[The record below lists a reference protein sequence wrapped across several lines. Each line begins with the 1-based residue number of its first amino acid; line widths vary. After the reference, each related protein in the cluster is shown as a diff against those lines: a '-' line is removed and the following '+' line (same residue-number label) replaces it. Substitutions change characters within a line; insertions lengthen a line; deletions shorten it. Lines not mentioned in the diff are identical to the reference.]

1 MAYHPLREMTVV
13 DPLLDQLRRFDA
25 LRDGEA
31 GGDELHTETVDS
43 VAPSYAD
50 GSVFDALTPRIA
62 ELLRDGGVTRLY
74 RHQADAIAKAMAGA
88 NVVLQAPTASGKT
101 LAFQIPMMER
111 LARDGG
117 HALMIYPMKALAND
131 QRDQLMRVFGEL
143 RDARGKRIESWWYD
157 GDTEQETRGAIRS
170 APPHILITTP
180 EMIHRSFLAHA
191 DKWPTFLK
199 NLRYVVVD
207 EMHEYRGY
215 FGSHMSLVLRR
226 LTHHLRS
233 IGATPQYFLA
243 SATCANAREHAE
255 NLTGLSFEEVNAT
268 DQLRP
273 RRSYYFVKPDIPAH
287 QYWGV
292 LQLRTVNAG
301 LASMMMDK
309 SVLAFCPT
317 RRFAEE
323 CYRTARREV
332 ARLREAGRA
341 DLDMDAIR
349 IFRGGLTTEDRHE
362 IQDGLRAGAI
372 RLVFTTNALEL
383 GIDIGSLDG
392 VILAGFPDSIMSA
405 WQCIGRA
412 GRSWESDAFVL
423 YYARNNPLD
432 QFYAS
437 NLPMF
442 LRKPLDE
449 LVVNPDNEEL
459 TDRHLPCLLYETPE
473 LEGGET
479 VLGAGL
485 YGAAS
490 AKIESGAQPMRGG
503 GFRPHFAVDIRGA
516 GGGMYTLKVGATE
529 IGTLSAQQQFREAY
543 LRAIYLHGGANYR
556 VEAVEFSSGGGTVQL
571 SEEPDQNVRTRV
583 ALSTLVNV
591 RQYFAGRRWRPE
603 VMVLH
608 GNLTVT
614 ENLWSAVEFDERS
627 DETIDSWQPESN
639 NTRHATAHAFWI
651 QLEGD
656 DPRQGVMELQHLLRL
671 GTLFTIPVEPHDVAP
686 HAVTRVGE
694 QAAYLIENYAGGI
707 GIARK
712 VFERWRDVLETGI
725 RIAEA
730 CGCVPGCPNCIV
742 PPRSTDKL
750 DKLRG
755 IALAKQLLSSTDRA
769 HDDDL
774 RNGLWEPVA

>member
-25 LRDGEA
+25 LRDGER
-31 GGDELHTETVDS
+31 GGDEVLTETVDS
-43 VAPSYAD
+43 VAPVYAD
-50 GSVFDALTPRIA
+50 DSVFKTLTPRIA

-215 FGSHMSLVLRR
+215 FGSNMSLLLRR
-226 LTHHLRS
+226 LTHHLHT
-233 IGATPQYFLA
+233 IGAAPQYFLA

-255 NLTGLSFEEVNAT
+255 NLTGLSFEEVNAA

-273 RRSYYFVKPDIPAH
+273 RRSYYFVKPYIPAF

-317 RRFAEE
+317 RKFAEE

-332 ARLREAGRA
+332 ARLRDEGRA
-341 DLDMDAIR
+341 DLDMNAIR
-349 IFRGGLTTEDRHE
+349 VFRGGLNAEDRHE
-362 IQDGLRAGAI
+362 IQDGLREGAI

-405 WQCIGRA
+405 WQRIGRA

-449 LVVNPDNEEL
+449 LVVNPGNEEL
-459 TDRHLPCLLYETPE
+459 IDRHLPCLLYETGGI
-473 LEGGET
+473 EGGRD

-485 YGAAS
+485 YDAAA
-490 AKIESGAQPMRGG
+490 AKIEAGVQAARMGNYS
-503 GFRPHFAVDIRGA
+503 PHFSVDIRGG
-516 GGGMYTLKVGATE
+516 GGGMYTLKSGNNE
-529 IGTLSAQQQFREAY
+529 IGTLSAHQQFKEAY
-543 LRAIYLHGGANYR
+543 PRAIYMHGGANYR
-556 VEAVEFSSGGGTVQL
+556 VTEVSYSGSGGRIQL
-571 SEEPDQNVRTRV
+571 AEAPDHLRTRTFSLTSINVREQFT
-583 ALSTLVNV
+583 
-591 RQYFAGRRWRPE
+591 GRRWRSGA
-603 VMVLH
+603 VAMY
-608 GNLTVT
+608 GNG
-614 ENLWSAVEFDERS
+614 
-627 DETIDSWQPESN
+627 P
-639 NTRHATAHAFWI
+639 
-651 QLEGD
+651 
-656 DPRQGVMELQHLLRL
+656 
-671 GTLFTIPVEPHDVAP
+671 
-686 HAVTRVGE
+686 
-694 QAAYLIENYAGGI
+694 
-707 GIARK
+707 
-712 VFERWRDVLETGI
+712 
-725 RIAEA
+725 
-730 CGCVPGCPNCIV
+730 
-742 PPRSTDKL
+742 
-750 DKLRG
+750 
-755 IALAKQLLSSTDRA
+755 
-769 HDDDL
+769 
-774 RNGLWEPVA
+774 